1 MSDAC
6 FGDSP
11 EDLLQRWKRLDRR
24 SRACTVA
31 GLALIAASNV
41 ATVCSLEFP
50 EPWSAIAIALAA
62 SAVAPC
68 AAGYVL
74 RLRANKALSEV
85 GRALFARDGG
95 GPEGRVDAQ
104 PAGRD
109 IDMRAGKRSTWMHEP
124 EWVHALEWVL
134 IILVCAAGV
143 YVVLDSFN
151 SHIDHCREVVLEVLA
166 EDGDGTADPVEGE
179 DELGGGLR

>member
-11 EDLLQRWKRLDRR
+11 EELFQRYKCLDRR

-31 GLALIAASNV
+31 GLVLIAASNV
-41 ATVCSLEFP
+41 ATVCSLASP
-50 EPWSAIAIALAA
+50 EPGHAIAIALAA
-62 SAVAPC
+62 AAVAPC
-68 AAGYVL
+68 VAGHIL
-74 RLRANKALSEV
+74 RVRADKALSEV
-85 GRALFARDGG
+85 GRALFARDGEV
-95 GPEGRVDAQ
+95 PEGRVDAQ
-104 PAGRD
+104 AAGRD
-109 IDMRAGKRSTWMHEP
+109 IDMRVGRRSTWMHEP

-143 YVVLDSFN
+143 YVVLDSFS
-151 SHIDHCREVVLEVLA
+151 SHIDYVREALA
-166 EDGDGTADPVEGE
+166 DIDDAATGPAEGE